1 MGYGLGA
8 ALGAKV
14 GRPEKLVFNVA
25 GDGCFRMNINEI
37 MTAARYNIP
46 VIQVVINNH
55 VLGMVRQWQTL
66 FYGQRYS
73 ATVLDDKVDFVKVA
87 EAMGATGIRVSSLE
101 ELDDAI
107 KKAIEL
113 NGPVVLDCQIQA
125 DDKVWPMVAPGT
137 SISEAFS
144 EEDLNM
150 VK

>member
-1 MGYGLGA
+1 MLLSGFIIIDTSQQPISLI
-8 ALGAKV
+8 ALQRPSVALFMYLTDSSIRV
-14 GRPEKLVFNVA
+14 LIPLQLYQDGRPV
-25 GDGCFRMNINEI
+25 
-37 MTAARYNIP
+37 
-46 VIQVVINNH
+46 
-55 VLGMVRQWQTL
+55 GMVRQWQTL

-73 ATVLDDKVDFVKVA
+73 ATVLNDKVDFVKVA